1 MTERMTALAARRLL
15 MGGQGLL
22 ASPDRRVG
30 PRTLYNQI
38 ERMGFV
44 QVDTISAV
52 VRAHHHILL
61 TRFAGYRRSL
71 LKRLLEKERS
81 LFEHWTHDA
90 SLIPTPWLAHWKV
103 RFQRYREAPRRA
115 WWHTRMGPEPERVID
130 HVLRRIEE
138 EGPLLSRD
146 FQQSDEKPHDEV
158 WWGWK
163 PEKTA
168 LEHLWRSGE
177 LAVCRRIRFQKVY
190 DLAGRVFPQLPRLEV
205 PRQDEHVE
213 WACSSALDRLGAAT
227 PGELAAFWNAV
238 DSLQARRW
246 SEQALEQ
253 GRIVEVEVESEDGSP
268 PRRSLAWPD
277 WKRRLRAL
285 PSPPGRIRLL
295 SPFDPAIRD
304 RDRCRRLFG
313 FDYRFEAFVPA
324 AKRRHGYYVLPILR
338 GDRLLGRLDAKLH
351 RDQGRLQVKGLW
363 WEEGVRATP
372 RLSAKLQE
380 ALLRLAAFEGADK
393 VSLPSR

>member
-1 MTERMTALAARRLL
+1 MAEKMTALAARRLL

-22 ASPDRRVG
+22 SSPERRVG

-44 QVDTISAV
+44 QVDTISAA

-61 TRFAGYRRSL
+61 TRFDGYRRGL
-71 LKRLLEKERS
+71 LKGLLEKERS

-90 SLIPTPWLAHWKV
+90 SIIPSRWLDHWKV
-103 RFQRYREAPRRA
+103 RFQRYRKAPRRA
-115 WWHTRMGPEPERVID
+115 WWHKRMGPQPERVME
-130 HVLRRIEE
+130 HVRRRIEE

-146 FQQSDEKPHDEV
+146 FERAQELPHDEV

-168 LEHLWRSGE
+168 LEHLWRCGE

-190 DLAGRVFPQLPRLEV
+190 DLSHRVFPHLPRLDV
-205 PRQDEHVE
+205 PSRDRHAE
-213 WACSSALDRLGAAT
+213 WACCSALDRLGTAT
-227 PGELAAFWNAV
+227 PGELAAFWDALDAV
-238 DSLQARRW
+238 QARRW
-246 SEQALEQ
+246 SQRALRQ
-253 GRIVEVEVESEDGSP
+253 RRIVEVDVESEDGSP
-268 PRRSLAWPD
+268 ARRSLAWPD
-277 WKRRLRAL
+277 WKRRLGAL
-285 PSPPGRIRLL
+285 PSPPRRVRLL
-295 SPFDPAIRD
+295 SPFDPVIRD

-338 GDRLLGRLDAKLH
+338 GDRLIGRLDAKLH

-363 WEEGVRATP
+363 WEEGVSLTP
-372 RLSAKLQE
+372 GVTAGLEE
-380 ALLRLAAFEGADK
+380 ALLRMAALEGADK
-393 VSLPSR
+393 VSWPPS